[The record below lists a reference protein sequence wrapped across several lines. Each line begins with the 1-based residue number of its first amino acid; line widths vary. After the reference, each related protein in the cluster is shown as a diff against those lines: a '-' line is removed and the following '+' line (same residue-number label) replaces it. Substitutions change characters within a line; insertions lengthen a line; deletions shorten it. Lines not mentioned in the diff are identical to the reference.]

1 MNTSKVES
9 AKVESVN
16 ANSFKPTNVRWYVFF
31 SILVLCSINYVDR
44 AVISVLMPAIQNDL
58 GFSPILVGFVLSA
71 FFWGYTLVQ
80 IPAGW
85 LCDRVSPGKIIV
97 GTGMLW
103 GIFQMFTGMV
113 SNSKLFIF
121 IRVLLGISESPIYPA
136 GGKLQS
142 VWLTSTERG
151 RGAALLDAGSA
162 IGNAIGAPLCAL
174 FMVWLDGWRGALF
187 GTGVLTIAVVLMC
200 RKFVSGT
207 PNTNPMVNAA
217 EREYLNKAFEKED
230 SDDNADCSDN
240 KEQGSILK
248 EYLKDRSFWGVCLGF
263 FAYDA
268 FWYGLM
274 TWGALYL
281 SATQHLDIKGLGWA
295 IFVIYGVGVLG
306 GLGGG
311 SLTDHWRRKAGADS
325 NSVMHKL
332 LPVLGIL
339 IAIPMYMLSM
349 ITDVYIAVALLTIA
363 MFFEKWAGCTYW
375 SMPAIV
381 TKRQYS
387 GAVGGAMNFWGNL
400 GGAIVPIVVGY
411 IVGLTGSYFW
421 ALMLFVALAI
431 ALGIIPLFI
440 NFNKKIGA

>member
-1 MNTSKVES
+1 MGG
-9 AKVESVN
+9 
-16 ANSFKPTNVRWYVFF
+16 FQ
-31 SILVLCSINYVDR
+31 ILTGI
-44 AVISVLMPAIQNDL
+44 
-58 GFSPILVGFVLSA
+58 
-71 FFWGYTLVQ
+71 
-80 IPAGW
+80 
-85 LCDRVSPGKIIV
+85 VS
-97 GTGMLW
+97 
-103 GIFQMFTGMV
+103 
-113 SNSKLFIF
+113 SSKLFIL

-187 GTGVLTIAVVLMC
+187 GTGVLTILVVLMC
-200 RKFVSGT
+200 RKLVSGT
-207 PNTNPMVNAA
+207 PETSTLVNEA
-217 EREYLNKAFEKED
+217 EREYLRKAFEEED
-230 SDDNADCSDN
+230 GIDAANA
-240 KEQGSILK
+240 KEQDGSALK
-248 EYLKDRSFWGVCLGF
+248 GYLKDRSFWGVCLGF

-281 SATQHLDIKGLGWA
+281 AATQHLDIKGLGGA
-295 IFVIYGVGVLG
+295 IFIIYGVGVLG

-311 SLTDHWRRKAGADS
+311 ALTDRWRRNAGADS
-325 NSVMHKL
+325 NSVLHKL

-339 IAIPMYMLSM
+339 IAIPMYLLSVV
-349 ITDVYIAVALLTIA
+349 TDVYSAVALLTIA

-381 TKRQYS
+381 SPRQHS

-400 GGAIVPIVVGY
+400 GGAIVPIVVGF
-411 IVGLTGSYFW
+411 IVGTTGSYFW
-421 ALMLFVALAI
+421 ALMLFVGLAI

-440 NFNKKIGA
+440 DFNKKIGA